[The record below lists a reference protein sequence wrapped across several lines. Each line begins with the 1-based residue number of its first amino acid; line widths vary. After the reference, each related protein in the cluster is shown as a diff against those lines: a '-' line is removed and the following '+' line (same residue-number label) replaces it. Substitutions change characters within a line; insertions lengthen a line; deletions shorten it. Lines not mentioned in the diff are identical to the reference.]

1 MTKTPDTPD
10 TPIDTALAEAKRLRA
25 QTKKK
30 KTPQVK
36 GAERENI
43 KSTALAW
50 FDSHRKQLTPV
61 FTKADLVEI
70 DKLYQEIYAFS
81 HKTVLRS
88 IYLDRLKDITDTLT
102 EFRTTNLIRL
112 SEASFAPPTTDI
124 PPDFSPVVSNDVLKK
139 ILEDRWTEIA
149 ACVQAKAPL
158 SATVM
163 MGGLLEGV
171 LYAKVEKLPD
181 KSPVFTAAAAPKDP
195 ATGHAKKLDKW
206 TLQNYLDVAKE
217 LNWITQTIHGIGDV
231 VRDYRNFVHP
241 HKQHSEGMFV
251 DPEDAKIL
259 WEITKSIARQAL
271 KP

>member
-1 MTKTPDTPD
+1 MTKPPDAPD
-10 TPIDTALAEAKRLRA
+10 TPIDVALKEAQRLRA

-50 FDSHRKQLTPV
+50 FDNHRKQLTPV
-61 FTKADLVEI
+61 FTKADLAEI

-112 SEASFAPPTTDI
+112 SEASFAPPTTDV

-149 ACVQAKAPL
+149 ACVAAKAPL

-181 KSPVFTAAAAPKDP
+181 KTPVFTAAAAPKDG
-195 ATGHAKKLDKW
+195 TGNPKKLKEW
-206 TLQNYLDVAKE
+206 VLQNYLDVAKE
-217 LNWITQTIHGIGDV
+217 LKWITQTIHGIGDV